1 MTFSVSQDIRRSF
14 MAFHSMSQCIAVR
27 TRQGPNTLVWG
38 ILGGAEGGGGS
49 GGVEERVRE
58 SDLGDWVDR
67 LTSTYPLKKS
77 RPEIKFVLSDCVT
90 KERLKVIL
98 NPLLKALGADLYAL
112 TMSVDAK
119 DQANGT
125 NDEEYTYFLG
135 MNQELERHL
144 REKDASR
151 TEKLTE
157 QKVVLGLPR
166 CMPAGLWSWCEV
178 RADKVEWIS
187 KNSTS

>member
-1 MTFSVSQDIRRSF
+1 MRNIFGVGRKTRRKSF
-14 MAFHSMSQCIAVR
+14 PAVDD
-27 TRQGPNTLVWG
+27 GDGDVY
-38 ILGGAEGGGGS
+38 
-49 GGVEERVRE
+49 E
-58 SDLGDWVDR
+58 SIKLK
-67 LTSTYPLKKS
+67 YP
-77 RPEIKFVLSDCVT
+77 P
-90 KERLKVIL
+90 IL

-157 QKVVLGLPR
+157 QKVSKRRKQYGL
-166 CMPAGLWSWCEV
+166 L
-178 RADKVEWIS
+178 I
-187 KNSTS
+187 